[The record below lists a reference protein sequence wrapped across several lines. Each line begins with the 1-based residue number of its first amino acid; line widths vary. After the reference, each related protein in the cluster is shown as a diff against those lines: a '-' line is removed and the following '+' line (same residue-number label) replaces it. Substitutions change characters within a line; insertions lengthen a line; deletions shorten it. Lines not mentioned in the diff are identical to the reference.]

1 MVRQR
6 SVVLPLPSFH
16 MLDGLG
22 KYITPSKTEPESLV
36 IGDLIVFFQEQRA
49 QPLQL
54 ILDDA
59 SAGDA

>member
-1 MVRQR
+1 MRN
-6 SVVLPLPSFH
+6 H
-16 MLDGLG
+16 TLDVPRGVSKMITDVLG
-22 KYITPSKTEPESLV
+22 KYITPAKTEPESLV
-36 IGDLIVFFQEQRA
+36 IGDLFVFFQEQRE